1 MSRLRFAAIPVLLV
15 LALIASGYGGPK
27 RVATPTGVP
36 LSPFEPLPIAAY
48 EGVGVADLRKV
59 SVRSARDVAYSQAY
73 RFLSQDVVT
82 VHVSR
87 VSELLGPA
95 SETWVSPI
103 SSSASRALL
112 VGKKFTE
119 ELRVDDTLWVRVYMA
134 KAEVDG
140 ALVPTLQRIADD
152 LAPVIRDAF
161 ARDLQGVTPVEEQIR
176 ILGEFQ
182 RRQGGARR

>member
-1 MSRLRFAAIPVLLV
+1 MHRLTIVTLTIAITISVIAA
-15 LALIASGYGGPK
+15 GCGGAK
-27 RVATPTGVP
+27 RVAIPTGVP

-87 VSELLGPA
+87 VSELVGPS
-95 SETWVSPI
+95 SEAWVSPI
-103 SSSASRALL
+103 SSSASRVML

-119 ELRVDDTLWVRVYMA
+119 ELSVGDTLWVRVYMA

-140 ALVPTLQRIADD
+140 MLVPTLQRIAED
-152 LAPVIRDAF
+152 LAPVIREAF
-161 ARDLQGVTPVEEQIR
+161 AKDLQGVTPVEEQVR
-176 ILGEFQ
+176 ILSEFQ
-182 RRQGGARR
+182 RQQRRRE

>member
-1 MSRLRFAAIPVLLV
+1 MLKPRNGIVSAVIGVALL
-15 LALIASGYGGPK
+15 ASGCGGPK
-27 RVATPTGVP
+27 RVVTPSGEA
-36 LSPFEPLPIAAY
+36 LLPFEPLPIAAY

-59 SVRSARDVAYSQAY
+59 SIRSARDVAYSQAY

-87 VSELLGPA
+87 VSELVGPA
-95 SETWVSPI
+95 SEAWVSPI
-103 SSSASRALL
+103 STSASRALL

-119 ELRVDDTLWVRVYMA
+119 ERKVDNTLWVRVYMA
-134 KAEVDG
+134 KAEVDS
-140 ALVPTLQRIADD
+140 LILPSLQRINND

-182 RRQGGARR
+182 RRQGGTRR